1 VKNLKPARTLRYTII
16 GLIMLTILL
25 FALSIYTLFTGLS
38 SAIQGDAFGLN
49 LDIDETT
56 GDWRLTLDAR
66 PGNNGILGVKLF
78 IQLGILSLDGEYLAK
93 NSTSVYIDPRGQT
106 QLSLTLLI
114 PSEDIQNYLDEEEG
128 IFEMKFGISTLAD
141 LVGFMQTMR
150 IRGEAPI

>member
-1 VKNLKPARTLRYTII
+1 MKPARTLRYTII
-16 GLIMLTILL
+16 GLIVLTILL
-25 FALSIYTLFTGLS
+25 FALSIYTLFTGLF
-38 SAIQGDAFGLN
+38 SAIQGDAFPPPN
-49 LDIDETT
+49 LDIDEPT

-66 PGNNGILGVKLF
+66 PGNDGIIGVKLF
-78 IQLGILSLDGEYLAK
+78 IQLGVLSLDGEYLAK